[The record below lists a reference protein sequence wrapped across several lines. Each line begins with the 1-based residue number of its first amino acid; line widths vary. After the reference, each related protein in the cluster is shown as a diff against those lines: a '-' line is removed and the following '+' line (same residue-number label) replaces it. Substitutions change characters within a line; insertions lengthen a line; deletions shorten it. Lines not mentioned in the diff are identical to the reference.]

1 MRFLRRMSLRL
12 PFLRRLRPPRPLR
25 PRTKLI
31 LLALLLITVLYLH
44 FNWLPTVRALVTMEV
59 DNETSNLINDA
70 VDAYLDR
77 GALQYDDLVTL
88 ERNASGGVAAAR
100 IDLAAVN
107 RMKSVILR
115 ELDQRV
121 PTRIREKVRVPLGNV
136 ILPTL
141 FSGHGVSLPVRVVN
155 LRSTNAELESSFSQA
170 GVNQTLHTLSLRVE
184 VDLLLLTP
192 AGIFSRQVTAAVP
205 VAQTIIVGDVPS
217 VLFHTGD

>member
-1 MRFLRRMSLRL
+1 MRIFRRF
-12 PFLRRLRPPRPLR
+12 PLRRLRTPRPLR
-25 PRTKLI
+25 PRTKLV
-31 LLALLLITVLYLH
+31 LLALLLITALYLH
-44 FNWLPTVRALVTMEV
+44 FNWLPTVRSLVAMEV

-70 VDAYLDR
+70 VDAYLA
-77 GALQYDDLVTL
+77 GGGLCYEDLVTL
-88 ERNASGGVAAAR
+88 DRTADGGVAAAR

-107 RMKSVILR
+107 RMKSTILR

-121 PTRIREKVRVPLGNV
+121 PARIREKVRVPLGNV

-192 AGIFSRQVTAAVP
+192 AGIFSRQVSAAVP

-217 VLFHTGD
+217 VLLSPP

>member
-1 MRFLRRMSLRL
+1 MRFFRRLSQ
-12 PFLRRLRPPRPLR
+12 PFPLRRLRPLR
-25 PRTKLI
+25 PWTKVL
-31 LLALLLITVLYLH
+31 LLALSLIAVLYLR

-70 VDAYLDR
+70 VDAYLAE
-77 GALQYDDLVTL
+77 GGISYEDLVSL

-107 RMKSVILR
+107 RMKSTILR
-115 ELDQRV
+115 ELDERV
-121 PTRIREKVRVPLGNV
+121 PIRVREKVRVPLGNV
-136 ILPTL
+136 ILPAL
-141 FSGHGVSLPVRVVN
+141 FSGRGGSLPVRVVN

-184 VDLLLLTP
+184 VDLLLLSP
-192 AGIFSRQVTAAVP
+192 AGMISRQVTATVP

-217 VLFHTGD
+217 VLLTSP